1 MCFNDE
7 DWKNVTS
14 NLEPG
19 DMEIFVVFGHGVIVK
34 KTVVYLIHGQSISM
48 DIEQSITMEVDSSTN
63 MEMEPSAELSMQL

>member
-19 DMEIFVVFGHGVIVK
+19 DDVEFFVVFGHPFVL
-34 KTVVYLIHGQSISM
+34 YLF
-48 DIEQSITMEVDSSTN
+48 T
-63 MEMEPSAELSMQL
+63 

>member
-1 MCFNDE
+1 
-7 DWKNVTS
+7 
-14 NLEPG
+14 
-19 DMEIFVVFGHGVIVK
+19 MEIFVVFGHGVIVK